1 MWAPLCYC
9 TIDQASVWH
18 AAPSWHIQSWCWE
31 QQKAA
36 LSSTGHGCTVQH
48 DKVVADSLLKVTF
61 NILIS
66 FTSGGKCSLTLFIQ
80 SNLKRDDKTRE
91 KNGLFSVRCKDSYND
106 VWQAACFSCPTAWGP
121 VLWGASRAVMGS
133 SMELTCSQRAP
144 QHTSSGQSMLRAQC
158 PDWQPDTWVSPCHGD
173 SALQHVSGCVPL
185 QHSIMYF
192 CCCYQ
197 YLWPTLS
204 ASRKNVMNLGS
215 SLVLQLTV
223 GWRPIAFL
231 CILLH
236 VLLNAFS

>member
-18 AAPSWHIQSWCWE
+18 AAPSWYIQSWCWE

-106 VWQAACFSCPTAWGP
+106 VWQAACFSCPTA
-121 VLWGASRAVMGS
+121 
-133 SMELTCSQRAP
+133 
-144 QHTSSGQSMLRAQC
+144 
-158 PDWQPDTWVSPCHGD
+158 
-173 SALQHVSGCVPL
+173 
-185 QHSIMYF
+185 
-192 CCCYQ
+192 
-197 YLWPTLS
+197 
-204 ASRKNVMNLGS
+204 
-215 SLVLQLTV
+215 
-223 GWRPIAFL
+223 
-231 CILLH
+231 
-236 VLLNAFS
+236 